1 MAGEDNFLNLGN
13 KQDKILYND
22 LKDKLEKKDVES
34 NSALSKLFNIFDTD
48 KSGVLDSSEIQ
59 NIWNNISAA
68 AKKDGNSIFDNS
80 EAQEFLD
87 NNINNSDIFTDIKVS
102 TAELFSFIK
111 TALIKPKEEA
121 VAYEQFITR
130 PDLTLDEAKNLS
142 IDYIQENLEAALE
155 TIASIDNGWVS
166 QGYDGLK
173 NFFDTELSSKNVNDV
188 IMKER
193 DCIGYLRE
201 ASNNSLT
208 KREYYEGN
216 KTRLK
221 EMFLRRLKNQDQT
234 GLDLIDKY
242 KGKLTREKFEE
253 IFDKYITEKIDSIP
267 TMEGIK
273 ALQHELIM
281 LDEATEEDYLN
292 KFIQDALNFANSV
305 SNEGKVF
312 EIKQQHPFD
321 IDEPLSFE
329 DVYLL
334 ERGVEFSESAMEALL
349 ESKNNFNCASSAY
362 QKLQGLKENVK
373 QIISDYNKAN
383 GGY

>member
-13 KQDKILYND
+13 KQNKILYND

-34 NSALSKLFNIFDTD
+34 NRALSKLFNIFDTD
-48 KSGVLDSSEIQ
+48 KSGVLESSEIQ
-59 NIWNNISAA
+59 NIWNNISAT

-80 EAQEFLD
+80 GAQDYLD

-121 VAYEQFITR
+121 VAYEQFTTR
-130 PDLTLDEAKNLS
+130 PDLTPDEAKNLS

-193 DCIGYLRE
+193 DCIGYLRD

-221 EMFLRRLKNQDQT
+221 EMFLRRLKNKDQT
-234 GLDLIDKY
+234 GVDLIDKY

-267 TMEGIK
+267 TMKGIK

-281 LDEATEEDYLN
+281 LDDATEGDYLN

-305 SNEGKVF
+305 SNEEKVL
-312 EIKQQHPFD
+312 K
-321 IDEPLSFE
+321 L
-329 DVYLL
+329 
-334 ERGVEFSESAMEALL
+334 
-349 ESKNNFNCASSAY
+349 NNNTRS
-362 QKLQGLKENVK
+362 
-373 QIISDYNKAN
+373 ISMSH
-383 GGY
+383 